1 MNVIKLAGLLVIAL
15 IAVIIFAGIKTAE
28 WACKGNGGK
37 TAADRRLQKMN
48 RANDGGTAIGRQAFV
63 SKIKMMITRRK

>member
-15 IAVIIFAGIKTAE
+15 IAVIVFAGIKTAE

-37 TAADRRLQKMN
+37 TAEDSRLQKMN
-48 RANDGGTAIGRQAFV
+48 LDPAVLRRKT
-63 SKIKMMITRRK
+63 TRRK